1 MDREGL
7 EELFAPF
14 GPVNVRRVFSGH
26 GVYADGLCFAL
37 ALRDEIFIKAD
48 AQIVAEFTAAGSQPF
63 VYVARGR
70 EVTVASYW
78 RLVASA

>member
-26 GVYADGLCFAL
+26 GVYAERLCFAL
-37 ALRDEIFIKAD
+37 ALRGEIFIKTDAETEAD
-48 AQIVAEFTAAGSQPF
+48 AGEGKSKSSQVWIDGSQSSGN
-63 VYVARGR
+63 AERC
-70 EVTVASYW
+70 
-78 RLVASA
+78 